1 MREEEKIFAGQLFFP
16 GDPELKAIKLR
27 AHKLSR
33 AYSNTDEDETEIRAA
48 ILDELIG
55 EKGSGVFM
63 QGPIFFHY
71 GKHTKI
77 GDSVFINYNFTVQ
90 DDAPV
95 TIGSHCDFGPNVTI
109 VTPIHPMI
117 PEERKAMKTAAGEV
131 KRLCYAKPVTIGD
144 DCWIGANVIIC
155 SGVTV
160 GDGCVIGAGSV
171 VVKDIP
177 PRTFAAGN
185 PCRVIRTITEA
196 DSMKHKPDVLAG
208 NAVL

>member
-90 DDAPV
+90 DDASV